1 MPLHSNNPT
10 GKFLEASYRGDVFKM
25 KRILDKGIVDVN
37 GTAMFVKADTHEL
50 EDCTALCLAARHGIL
65 YSVDFLIEYGADLD
79 LPLDDGNT
87 AIMEA
92 ARMGHLRVIV
102 SLMEGGA
109 SLKLTNADGKTAA
122 DLAEE
127 NGYGLVARVL
137 KDPSHVTMAEITDYT
152 RDHMKKCA
160 RRNLRPTGFW
170 GIFCRM
176 PCASSS
182 SSSSSFENQSE
193 HERHTAVS
201 TSNIHSLVA
210 SLSTLSVG
218 RRRRQERKKSRSNG
232 IDTGGGQESVV
243 AADQLEDLFKIAE
256 EAVDSGK
263 GTRKGR
269 VMGEPTFS
277 SRCMSD
283 TTALLADCPDS
294 VRHIDT
300 LFVKQADAIELADQC
315 NKGLGELPRPTLVVS
330 KDSNIPKQQNG
341 LYVGDHHQRQD
352 GEKASAEEE
361 EDKIKADGGGEE
373 EEEKIPAHHVF
384 DFSQEDAE
392 CPDIYSDDG
401 EEEDGGERVDA
412 ELRQK
417 YMDILS
423 ELNKGIGEK
432 SAAAGP
438 GDEEKEETEEE
449 KKKREL
455 EDDKAIL
462 SRPRYPNV
470 IRIFCREFLNSSKG
484 MYYRKFNACSV
495 AAAWKVHLEN
505 DPAKLHWYEVIRE
518 NFPCHLYFDLEFP
531 RDAEGLNKDVDGDA
545 YVDVLLAYVRKR
557 LREGFSLEFPDANV
571 YELDSSS
578 EAKFS
583 RHLIVRIENYAFY
596 NNIAVGDF
604 VAQVLAESG
613 TSLFVKDKNK
623 KDTYFVDTAVYT
635 KNRHFRL
642 VYSCKG
648 GRKAS
653 LMPTHRFAMA
663 RQPLPTPAQIF
674 KETMVTGV
682 DPSATLLSVRPLH
695 QFSSS
700 KVQKAG
706 VGTSNIRID
715 RGMVKKDAKDMLP
728 DAAAMKKL
736 QSIANAAIP
745 FIEQFGAKR
754 AGRPTTVRTVQICGG
769 NGRVAYSM
777 LGDGAHYCGNI
788 GRDHQSN
795 FIYYVANF
803 STLGLVQKCYD
814 PDCRKYKSAVF
825 DIPTK
830 FAWNPE

>member
-10 GKFLEASYRGDVFKM
+10 GNFLEASYRGDVFKM
-25 KRILDKGIVDVN
+25 RRILDKGIVDVN

-152 RDHMKKCA
+152 RDHMKKCS

-170 GIFCRM
+170 GVFL
-176 PCASSS
+176 
-182 SSSSSFENQSE
+182 
-193 HERHTAVS
+193 T
-201 TSNIHSLVA
+201 

-218 RRRRQERKKSRSNG
+218 RRRRQEKKKSRSNG
-232 IDTGGGQESVV
+232 IVTGGGQKSVV

-263 GTRKGR
+263 GRRKGR

-315 NKGLGELPRPTLVVS
+315 NKGLGALPRPTLVVS
-330 KDSNIPKQQNG
+330 KDSNIPKQENG

-352 GEKASAEEE
+352 GEKASVEEE
-361 EDKIKADGGGEE
+361 EEVKGDGDE

-401 EEEDGGERVDA
+401 EEEDVGERVDA

-423 ELNKGIGEK
+423 ELNTGIGEK
-432 SAAAGP
+432 SAAAAGA

-449 KKKREL
+449 KKKKEL
-455 EDDKAIL
+455 EDDEAIL

-531 RDAEGLNKDVDGDA
+531 RDAEGLNKDIDGDA

-557 LREGFSLEFPDANV
+557 LREGFSLEFPDTNV

-583 RHLIVRIENYAFY
+583 RHLIVRIENHAFY

-700 KVQKAG
+700 KVQKTG

-715 RGMVKKDAKDMLP
+715 RGMVKKDAKDVLP